1 MRRGLVLFVTVTM
14 LAAGQPAQAA
24 AAVGLTSIAF
34 DSPGKDTGTRKS
46 LNREVIVLRNTGD
59 EHQDLGGWKLRAEGS
74 GRAYKFGS
82 GMTLR
87 AGDTIRLHTGR
98 GKDRVFCDDHCT
110 HDLYWGRRNYIWGN
124 GADIATLIN
133 GAGDVVDD
141 CSYDSDDSS
150 PASCLPQGGGGG
162 GEPAPQPERRQM
174 TTFQGNPSHDGVV
187 RDSALTGELELLWTE
202 ELGHPISYPVIAD
215 GRVFV
220 LRRGQDLN
228 GTVLHA
234 LGAPGG
240 ESLWERPIGGSTNWA
255 ALTYEAGRL
264 FVLNH
269 DGVLLALNAS
279 DGATEW
285 TTQLPD
291 QTSFT
296 SAPVADDGVVYTGGS
311 GNDGTLYAVSAQ
323 NGEVLWTKPVRGGS
337 QSSPA
342 LSDDTVFVSY
352 SCPNVHAFARATGE
366 PRWSHHPDCFGGG
379 GKTAALH
386 AGRLYVRDN
395 TQGYIFDA
403 GDGELLDQFGSV
415 TIPVLFEDTAVYGTD
430 GNLTAVAIPAGTTRW
445 TFDAEED
452 LTSAPLV
459 VNSRLYVGSETGKVY
474 GLNLNS
480 GAVEWTADVGEPI
493 PYPDEQNVSQPLTG
507 FGASEGRFIVPSAT
521 KLNVF
526 AA

>member
-1 MRRGLVLFVTVTM
+1 MRRGLVLFVTMAM
-14 LAAGQPAQAA
+14 LAVGHSAQAE
-24 AAVGLTSIAF
+24 AAVGFTSIAF
-34 DSPGKDTGTRKS
+34 DSPGKDTKTRKS
-46 LNREVIVLRNTGD
+46 LNREVVVLRNAGD
-59 EHQDLGGWKLRAEGS
+59 DVQDLGGWKLRAEG
-74 GRAYKFGS
+74 GDHVYKFKS
-82 GMTLR
+82 DMRLR
-87 AGDTIRLHTGR
+87 AGDWIRLHTGR
-98 GKDRVFCDDHCT
+98 GNDRVFCDDHCT
-110 HDLYWGRRNYIWGN
+110 HDLYWGRRKHVWRN
-124 GADIATLIN
+124 GADTATLIDD
-133 GAGDVVDD
+133 AGDVVDD
-141 CSYDSDDSS
+141 CSYDSDEAS
-150 PASCLPQGGGGG
+150 PASCLPQGGGEPEP
-162 GEPAPQPERRQM
+162 EPARSEM
-174 TTFQGNPSHDGVV
+174 TTFQGNPTHDGVV
-187 RDSALTGELELLWTE
+187 RDPALAGELELLWTE

-279 DGATEW
+279 DGTTEW
-285 TTQLPD
+285 TKQLPG
-291 QTSFT
+291 QTSFS
-296 SAPVADDGVVYTGGS
+296 SAPVADGGVVYTGGA

-323 NGEVLWTKPVRGGS
+323 NGEVLWSKPVTGGS

-366 PRWSHHPDCFGGG
+366 PRWSHHPGCFGGG

-386 AGRLYVRDN
+386 GGRLYVRDGA
-395 TQGYIFDA
+395 QGYIFDA

-415 TIPVLFEDTAVYGTD
+415 TIPVLFQETAVYGTD

-452 LTSAPLV
+452 LTSAPLI

-474 GLNLNS
+474 GLNVDT

-493 PYPDEQNVSQPLTG
+493 PTPDEQNLSQPLTG
-507 FGASEGRFIVPSAT
+507 FGASEGRLIVPSAT

-526 AA
+526 AVPG